1 MNKMKND
8 STSSAAKCREFV
20 VLAIVPGIVGA
31 LIVLSWAL
39 AHWGIGPL
47 YLNAGL
53 AVLATLFGGWQ
64 RFLSGFQDIF
74 RRRRITVNVFI
85 TVALVTTLAIG
96 EFRPAAIIIF
106 IMAVVGALESYTLD
120 KNRQSI
126 RNLLDLTPQSATVRR
141 GQEEVVVPVEEI
153 QVGTVII
160 VKPGERVPVD
170 GVVVGGASSV
180 NQAPITGESMP
191 VEKFKGSDV
200 FSGTLNLTGR
210 LEARAT
216 KVGADMTLARI
227 VHLVEAAQGTKA
239 PIQNLA
245 DRFTVWFLPVVLVLA
260 VTVFIVTGDAKTA
273 VSILLVAC
281 PCAFAIA
288 TPTAVTAG
296 ISNMARRAVLVKGGI
311 FFELAGKIDA
321 LLVDKTGTFTLG
333 RPKVLEVAAFDGLP
347 VEEVLRMAAVAEKHS
362 EHPLAKAVLDCARQR
377 ALEVPDPEEFK
388 VEIGRGVTARW
399 NSYDLAVGKEEFVR
413 SKGVVLS
420 TETQSRITAQIA
432 QGRTAILV
440 ARGPQAVGLI
450 AIADEV
456 RPETQAAIASLHQVI
471 GNRNV
476 TMLTGDNPL
485 VAGAVAKQIGVD
497 HFEAGLLPEH
507 KQEFVRKLQAA
518 GHTVGM
524 IGDGINDAP
533 ALALADVG
541 IAMGAAGTDVA
552 IETADV
558 TLMNDDLSR
567 VVDFMLMSRTVLRRI
582 KLNIFFSIIYNV
594 IGLALG
600 SLGMLTPVLAVIFQ
614 EAGCVSVVLSS
625 TLLLWVQPK
634 RPSLDRQFFQPTTV
648 N

>member
-1 MNKMKND
+1 MIMSKPNTDKY
-8 STSSAAKCREFV
+8 REIV
-20 VLAIVPGIVGA
+20 ILALVPGIVGA
-31 LIVLSWAL
+31 LIVASWAL
-39 AHWGIGPL
+39 AHWKIGPL
-47 YLNAGL
+47 FVNAGL
-53 AVLATLFGGWQ
+53 ALVATLFGGWQ
-64 RFLSGFQDIF
+64 RFLGGFQDIW
-74 RRRRITVNVFI
+74 RRKITVNVFV
-85 TVALVTTLAIG
+85 TVALIATLAVG

-126 RNLLDLTPQSATVRR
+126 RNLLDLAPQTATVRS
-141 GQEEVVVPVEEI
+141 GAGEVTVPIGEV
-153 QVGTVII
+153 QVGTVVV

-170 GVVVGGASSV
+170 GVVVAGASTV

-191 VEKFKGSDV
+191 VEKFKGSEL

-210 LEARAT
+210 VEARAT
-216 KVGADMTLARI
+216 KVGADTTLARI
-227 VHLVEAAQGTKA
+227 VHLVEEAQGTRA

-260 VTVFIVTGDAKTA
+260 IAVFIVTGNIKIA
-273 VSILLVAC
+273 VSLLLVAC

-296 ISNMARRAVLVKGGI
+296 LSNMARRAVLVKGGI

-321 LLVDKTGTFTLG
+321 LVVDKTGTFTLG
-333 RPKVLEVAAFDGLP
+333 RPKVLEVVAFDGLP
-347 VEEVLRMAAVAEKHS
+347 AEQVLRMAAVAEKHS

-377 ALEVPDPEEFK
+377 AVEVPDPEGFK
-388 VEIGRGVTARW
+388 VEIGQGVTARW
-399 NSYDLAVGKEEFVR
+399 NGYDLAVGKEEFVR
-413 SKGVVLS
+413 AKGVALPAD
-420 TETQSRITAQIA
+420 TTGRIVAQVE

-440 ARGPQAVGLI
+440 ARRTQAVGLI

-456 RPETQAAIASLHQVI
+456 RPETQAAIASLHQVM
-471 GNRNV
+471 GNRNI
-476 TMLTGDNPL
+476 TMLTGDNLL
-485 VAGAVAKQIGVD
+485 VAGAVAKEIGVD
-497 HFEAGLLPEH
+497 HFQAGLLPEQ
-507 KQEFVRKLQAA
+507 KQEFVKKLQEA

-594 IGLALG
+594 IGLTLG
-600 SLGMLTPVLAVIFQ
+600 SLGMLTPVAAVIFQ

-625 TLLLWVQPK
+625 TLLLWAKPK
-634 RPSLDRQFFQPTTV
+634 RP
-648 N
+648 